1 MELLRPA
8 PICSLVNC
16 DDLENLDAE
25 SALAEMRKEQE
36 VLKLLPDVYAY
47 RYDFKRI
54 SPSIIND
61 FEYCPRLLWV
71 QYKLGLKLFTKDAAV
86 SLVRGKL
93 LHERYERAV
102 SVFDNVMVEYKVE
115 IGDLVGVVDVVIK
128 RGRDY
133 IPVEVKTG
141 LATKEAHRRQ
151 LQIYIYLLKA
161 RYGYLVYRNR
171 VERVERDDGAV
182 KLLEEIRR
190 ILSGDGREI
199 GGECDRCMFKVI
211 CKNIL

>member
-1 MELLRPA
+1 MELLLPK

-16 DDLENLDAE
+16 DDLDNLDVE
-25 SALAEMRKEQE
+25 SALAEMKKEQK
-36 VLKLLPDVYAY
+36 VFKLLPDVYAY

-54 SPSIIND
+54 SPSVIND

-71 QYKLGLKLFTKDAAV
+71 QYKLGLKLFTGNSAV
-86 SLVRGKL
+86 SLVRGRL

-102 SVFDNVMVEYKVE
+102 SVFDNVMIEYKVE

-141 LATKEAHRRQ
+141 LATKEAHRKQ
-151 LQIYIYLLKA
+151 LQIYIYLLNT
-161 RYGYLVYRNR
+161 RYGYLVYRSK
-171 VERVERDDGAV
+171 VERVERDDSAV
-182 KLLEEIRR
+182 ELLASIKK
-190 ILSGDGREI
+190 ILSTDKPPEAK
-199 GGECDRCMFKVI
+199 CNSCPFTAI
-211 CKNIL
+211 CKNLKI

>member
-1 MELLRPA
+1 MELLLPK
-8 PICSLVNC
+8 PICSLVDC

-25 SALAEMRKEQE
+25 SALAEMKKEQE
-36 VLKLLPDVYAY
+36 VFTLFPDVYAY

-141 LATKEAHRRQ
+141 LATKGAHRRQ

-161 RYGYLVYRNR
+161 RHGYLVYRNR
-171 VERVERDDGAV
+171 VERVERDDSAV
-182 KLLEEIRR
+182 MILEEIRR

-199 GGECDRCMFKVI
+199 GRECERCMFKAI
-211 CKNIL
+211 CKNVL

>member
-1 MELLRPA
+1 MELLRPV

-36 VLKLLPDVYAY
+36 VFTLLPDVYAY

-128 RGRDY
+128 RGRGY

-141 LATKEAHRRQ
+141 LATKEAHRKQ

-161 RYGYLVYRNR
+161 RYGYLVYRDR

-182 KLLEEIRR
+182 RLLEEIRR

-199 GGECDRCMFKVI
+199 GRECDRCMFKVI
-211 CKNIL
+211 CKNVL

>member
-1 MELLRPA
+1 MELLRPV

-36 VLKLLPDVYAY
+36 VFTLLPDVYAY

-128 RGRDY
+128 RSRDY

-141 LATKEAHRRQ
+141 LATKEAHRKQ

-161 RYGYLVYRNR
+161 RYGYLVYRDR

-182 KLLEEIRR
+182 RLLEEIRR

-199 GGECDRCMFKVI
+199 SRECDRCMFKAI
-211 CKNIL
+211 CKNVL

>member
-1 MELLRPA
+1 MELLLPK
-8 PICSLVNC
+8 PICGLVNC
-16 DDLENLDAE
+16 NDLENLDAE
-25 SALAEMRKEQE
+25 SALTEMKKEQE
-36 VLKLLPDVYAY
+36 VFKLLPDVYAY

-86 SLVRGKL
+86 SLVRGRL

-102 SVFDNVMVEYKVE
+102 SVFDNVMTEYKVE

-133 IPVEVKTG
+133 VPVEVKTG
-141 LATKEAHRRQ
+141 LATRGAHRKQ
-151 LQIYIYLLKA
+151 LQIYIYLLRA

-182 KLLEEIRR
+182 MILEEIRR
-190 ILSGDGREI
+190 ILGGDGREI
-199 GGECDRCMFKVI
+199 GRECGRCMFKAI
-211 CKNIL
+211 CKNVL

>member
-1 MELLRPA
+1 MELLRPV

-36 VLKLLPDVYAY
+36 VFTLLPDVYAY

-128 RGRDY
+128 RGRGY

-141 LATKEAHRRQ
+141 LATKEAHRKQ

-161 RYGYLVYRNR
+161 RYGYLVYRDR
-171 VERVERDDGAV
+171 VERVEQDDGAV
-182 KLLEEIRR
+182 RLLEEIRR

-199 GGECDRCMFKVI
+199 GRECDRCMFKVI
-211 CKNIL
+211 CKNVL

>member
-1 MELLRPA
+1 MELLLPK

-16 DDLENLDAE
+16 DDLESLDAE

-36 VLKLLPDVYAY
+36 VFKLLPDVYAY

-71 QYKLGLKLFTKDAAV
+71 QHKLGLKLFTRNSAV
-86 SLVRGKL
+86 SLVRGRL

-102 SVFDNVMVEYKVE
+102 SVFGNVMTEYKVE

-141 LATKEAHRRQ
+141 LATREAHRKQ
-151 LQIYIYLLKA
+151 LQIYIYLLNT
-161 RYGYLVYRNR
+161 RYGYLVYRSK
-171 VERVERDDGAV
+171 VERVERDDSAV
-182 KLLEEIRR
+182 ELLASIKK
-190 ILSGDGREI
+190 ILSTDKPPEAK
-199 GGECDRCMFKVI
+199 CNSCPFTAI
-211 CKNIL
+211 CKNLKI

>member
-1 MELLRPA
+1 MELLRPV

-16 DDLENLDAE
+16 DDLENLDVE
-25 SALAEMRKEQE
+25 SALAEMRKEQ
-36 VLKLLPDVYAY
+36 VVFTLFPDVYAY

-115 IGDLVGVVDVVIK
+115 MGDLVGVVDVVIK

-141 LATKEAHRRQ
+141 LATKEAHRKQ

-182 KLLEEIRR
+182 RLLEEIRR
-190 ILSGDGREI
+190 ILSGDGRVI
-199 GGECDRCMFKVI
+199 GRECDRCMFKVI
-211 CKNIL
+211 CKNVL

>member
-1 MELLRPA
+1 MELLLPK

-16 DDLENLDAE
+16 DDLDNLDAE
-25 SALAEMRKEQE
+25 SALAEMKKEQE
-36 VLKLLPDVYAY
+36 VFKLLPDVYAY

-54 SPSIIND
+54 SPSVIND

-71 QYKLGLKLFTKDAAV
+71 QYKLGLKLFTKNSAV
-86 SLVRGKL
+86 SLVRGRL

-102 SVFDNVMVEYKVE
+102 SVFNNVMTEYKVE

-141 LATKEAHRRQ
+141 LATKEAHRKQ
-151 LQIYIYLLKA
+151 LQIYIYLLRA

-190 ILSGDGREI
+190 ILRGDGREI
-199 GGECDRCMFKVI
+199 DRECERCMFKAI
-211 CKNIL
+211 CKNVL

>member
-1 MELLRPA
+1 MELLRPV

-36 VLKLLPDVYAY
+36 VFTLLPDVYAY

-128 RGRDY
+128 RSRDY

-141 LATKEAHRRQ
+141 LATKEAHRKQ

-161 RYGYLVYRNR
+161 RYGYLVYRDR

-182 KLLEEIRR
+182 RLLEEIRR

-199 GGECDRCMFKVI
+199 GRECDRCMFKAI
-211 CKNIL
+211 CKNVL

>member
-36 VLKLLPDVYAY
+36 VFTLLPDVYAY

-141 LATKEAHRRQ
+141 LATKEAHRKQ

-161 RYGYLVYRNR
+161 RYGYLVYRDR

-182 KLLEEIRR
+182 RLLEEIRR

-199 GGECDRCMFKVI
+199 GRECDRCMFKVI
-211 CKNIL
+211 CKNVL